1 MRVVISACTHTAF
14 SYGLMP
20 LARLKLGP
28 IYAENDNKAHFE
40 QPDSP
45 LALYTRRAAYGRTGL
60 VIAML
65 ALVAGIIALPLV
77 KSLAVPV
84 MTAGE
89 GRPKV
94 LHGSPIAPALL
105 QPRENG

>member
-28 IYAENDNKAHFE
+28 ICAENDNSARSKH
-40 QPDSP
+40 PDNP
-45 LALYTRRAAYGRTGL
+45 LAFHTRRAAYGRAGP

-94 LHGSPIAPALL
+94 LHGSPIAPELL
-105 QPRENG
+105 RPRENG